1 MTSDPSSEQNQGG
14 SDREKPAS
22 SPDAV
27 ARHMHLAWWALC
39 FFAAGG
45 IVLEG
50 LLGFKVRAIS
60 DVDNETRRVMWR
72 LAHAHGTT
80 LSLVNIL
87 FCVVA
92 RQLSGWTNVAF
103 ASRCLLAALLLIPGG
118 FFLGGVVIYGGDP
131 SLGIILVPAGGLLL
145 LAGLASTARAAGKHY
160 R

>member
-1 MTSDPSSEQNQGG
+1 MTDDSTSERNHGKSSRDNSEPTMHAI
-14 SDREKPAS
+14 R
-22 SPDAV
+22 
-27 ARHMHLAWWALC
+27 RHMRFAWWALC

-72 LAHAHGTT
+72 LAHAHGTV

-87 FCVVA
+87 FCIVA
-92 RQLSGWTNVAF
+92 RQLSEWTTSTF
-103 ASRCLLAALLLIPGG
+103 ASRCLFAALLLVPGG

-145 LAGLASTARAAGKHY
+145 LAGLASTARGIGRHY
-160 R
+160 G